1 MLDRA
6 FGPGQGIVSVDV
18 LLNFDHVKVTS
29 EEVLPARGSA
39 QGSAPSGV
47 MVRERQTQRETPAG
61 AREGSD
67 AANAGSGVTNID
79 VEYQA
84 GRRIEQI
91 VSTPGSVRRINVGV
105 VVPRGLSPER
115 LERIRELVAV
125 AAGLDKQRGDA
136 IAVYSLDQMSDG
148 PPSLKPEQAV
158 PAAPQGV
165 PPVSS
170 SPTSEPAWPENFRY
184 VAMALVVMLLAAAWR
199 LSRRRPITAPAH
211 GGRLPLAE
219 QERAAM
225 LQNLQNWLE
234 APVPQRE
241 QERS

>member
-148 PPSLKPEQAV
+148 PPSLKPDKLRPLRQ
-158 PAAPQGV
+158 QGV

-170 SPTSEPAWPENFRY
+170 SPTSEPAWPATISATSQWRWSSCCWP
-184 VAMALVVMLLAAAWR
+184 LLAAEPSAPDRRTSTW
-199 LSRRRPITAPAH
+199 RRPLAL
-211 GGRLPLAE
+211 GRAGAGRNAAEPPQLA
-219 QERAAM
+219 
-225 LQNLQNWLE
+225 
-234 APVPQRE
+234 
-241 QERS
+241 